1 MKTGFPK
8 LLLASLLLAAAAAA
22 CGTKDA
28 GETGAGGPAG
38 NANQPV
44 TANAAATPAAN
55 EAPKSALKPGE
66 IPFAGFPAVATTA
79 RADEVVLAPSYNWI
93 QDAAAKGPDKVTFI
107 WYDQKMVAPGEVE
120 SEVEFL
126 SPGKAKIPNAY
137 IIPIPAAQMAKAGDI
152 VLTWWQS
159 GSGMNRAI
167 VVESADPTQPTVRYL
182 DIDYDNPA
190 KSRDGKTTIGQ
201 MDEKLK
207 PNSFVRLTS
216 PWEPGTTLAVNDGAT
231 RRPVKIIR
239 VAGEKILALG
249 FAGSLKVYDKANVT
263 PVPIR
268 PNVKAGDKVQAPKYG
283 AFAEATVTRVDAR
296 NGRIFVKFGTDPAE
310 KAIAFGDVMQ

>member
-1 MKTGFPK
+1 MKIRPPY
-8 LLLASLLLAAAAAA
+8 LLLASLLLAAATA
-22 CGTKDA
+22 CGNKDA
-28 GETGAGGPAG
+28 GEANGNSAAG
-38 NANQPV
+38 NANQPA
-44 TANAAATPAAN
+44 TANAATTPAA
-55 EAPKSALKPGE
+55 ADVSKSTLKPGE
-66 IPFAGFPAVATTA
+66 IPFAGFPTVTTTA

-93 QDAAAKGPDKVTFI
+93 QDAATKGPDKVTFI
-107 WYDQKMVAPGEVE
+107 WYSQKMITPGEVE

-137 IIPIPAAQMAKAGDI
+137 IIPIPAAQMAKVGDI

-167 VVESADPTQPTVRYL
+167 VVEAADPTQPTVRYL

-231 RRPVKIIR
+231 RKPVQIIR
-239 VAGEKILALG
+239 VAGEKILAIG
-249 FAGSLKVYDKANVT
+249 FAGSLKVYDKANAT

-283 AFAEATVTRVDAR
+283 TYAEATVSKVDAR
-296 NGRIFVKFGTDPAE
+296 NGRVFVKFGTDPAE

>member
-1 MKTGFPK
+1 MKNRFPL
-8 LLLASLLLAAAAAA
+8 LLLASLLLAAAACA
-22 CGTKDA
+22 TKDA
-28 GETGAGGPAG
+28 GETGGNSASA
-38 NANQPV
+38 NANQVV
-44 TANAAATPAAN
+44 TANTAATPSADV
-55 EAPKSALKPGE
+55 PRSALQPGE
-66 IPFAGFPAVATTA
+66 IPFPGFPAVATTA

-93 QDAAAKGPDKVTFI
+93 QDAATKGPDKVTFI
-107 WYDQKMVAPGEVE
+107 WYNQKMVAPGEVE

-137 IIPIPAAQMAKAGDI
+137 IIPIPAAQTAKVGDI

-167 VVESADPTQPTVRYL
+167 VVEAADPTQPTVRYL

-190 KSRDGKTTIGQ
+190 KSPDGKTTIGQ
-201 MDEKLK
+201 MNEKLK

-216 PWEPGTTLAVNDGAT
+216 PWEPGTTLAVNDGAS
-231 RRPVKIIR
+231 RKPVKIIR

-249 FAGSLKVYDKANVT
+249 FAGSLKVYDKANAT
-263 PVPIR
+263 PVPLR

-283 AFAEATVTRVDAR
+283 TYAEAIVTKVDAR
-296 NGRIFVKFGTDPAE
+296 NGRVFVKFGTDPEE
-310 KAIAFGDVMQ
+310 KAIAFGDLITQ